1 MLASVCPRVRGSLIQ
16 GWHSLI
22 PRSYSHS
29 PRNAPLRPR
38 YTTDIR
44 LSLTLHPRLPT
55 YATIP
60 HRSLPYSLMKKKVV
74 FHSTWG
80 TEPPDALMFP
90 CTPPLTPLVL
100 TCPVLLNAPCL
111 RNVRGAPIHTRCAPV
126 WSTALCACP
135 HIGSFFRSLAQ
146 VRRSYPAICLVDRRD
161 RWRHCRCQQ
170 PPSCRRRAACSTPKR
185 VSSHF

>member
-1 MLASVCPRVRGSLIQ
+1 MHASGCPQARGSLIQ

-38 YTTDIR
+38 
-44 LSLTLHPRLPT
+44 SGP
-55 YATIP
+55 ATP
-60 HRSLPYSLMKKKVV
+60 QTSDLAYRSYHTMYRSLPYSLMEKK
-74 FHSTWG
+74 
-80 TEPPDALMFP
+80 P
-90 CTPPLTPLVL
+90 CFIARAAQKKHLRNMYYVPAFSPSKPRP
-100 TCPVLLNAPCL
+100 CFYPCL
-111 RNVRGAPIHTRCAPV
+111 SRVTFSRSAYTRCAPCGV
-126 WSTALCACP
+126 VDRCVRAL
-135 HIGSFFRSLAQ
+135 IGSFFRSFAQ